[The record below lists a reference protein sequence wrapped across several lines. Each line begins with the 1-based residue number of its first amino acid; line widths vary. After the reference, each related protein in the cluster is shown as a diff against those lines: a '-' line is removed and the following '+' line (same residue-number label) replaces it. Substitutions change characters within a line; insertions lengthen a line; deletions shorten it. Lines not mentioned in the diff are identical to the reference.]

1 MPFYFTQHVYVFTLN
16 ILESSIN
23 QSIKKVLFN
32 IKLYIRIIGVV
43 HVCCNVSGDPR

>member
-1 MPFYFTQHVYVFTLN
+1 MTQPGHTGDLTDHCGTQ
-16 ILESSIN
+16 SIN
-23 QSIKKVLFN
+23 QSKALFD